1 MQNLWNDEDAAK
13 AGTGLEL
20 RAYSSRL
27 IGRDPAMVLHGGGN
41 TSYKG
46 VVTDRF
52 GVEQPVIWVKASGF
66 DLGTMGVEGFTAL
79 SLSPVLALAD
89 LDRLTDSDMVAEV
102 KRARLDPQAAAASI
116 EAIVHALIP
125 FAYVDHSH
133 ANGVLTISNS
143 AGGTELLREVYGDRV
158 MVLPYVKPGFDLAL
172 QMGAAVRSTEF
183 DKVEAIILEH
193 HGVFTWGDTARES
206 YDRMVAICAEAE
218 TWLASRVGPLPVTG
232 QEPATDPVVVTQLR
246 SAASRLA
253 GRALISLPVPAVP
266 ANETGAIA
274 ALSRH
279 GTLTPEHVIHNKPF
293 PAIVGDDPEKALDD
307 FAAEY
312 RAYVARAADDEL
324 IPLTAQPNWAIL
336 QNGAVRSYGPTLTR
350 ARVSADVAAANLDA
364 LRKAERLGGWQG
376 LGEDDLRALEYWEL
390 EQAKL
395 RAQGALPPLAGKIAV
410 VGGCATGIGRAI
422 ADALRGQGAV
432 VVGLD
437 VNPDVARHMNR
448 PGFEGIVVELTR
460 EEEVTAALHQVVANY
475 GGIDILVSN
484 VGVFRTGATIET
496 MADDAWDT
504 SLAVNLT
511 SHRKLLKHAI
521 PYLRHGI
528 DPAVV
533 FIGSRNVLAPGAG
546 AAAYSVSKAG
556 LTQLMRV
563 AALELA
569 PEGIRVNAIHPDG
582 VFDTALWTPEAL
594 QSSAKRYGLTV
605 EEYKSRNLM
614 RTEVNSDDVA
624 RAVVALVDGTF
635 SRTTGAQI
643 PVDGG
648 NDRVI

>member
-1 MQNLWNDEDAAK
+1 MENLWNEDEAAG
-13 AGTGLEL
+13 AATGLDL

-46 VVTDRF
+46 TAADTF

-66 DLGTMGVEGFTAL
+66 DLGTMGPEGFTAL
-79 SLSPVLALAD
+79 SLPVVRALAELEALSD
-89 LDRLTDSDMVAEV
+89 GDMVAEV
-102 KRARLDPQAAAASI
+102 KRARLDPDAAAASI

-133 ANGVLTISNS
+133 ADGVLTVSNS
-143 AGGTELLREVYGDRV
+143 VNGGKLLREIYGPRI
-158 MVLPYVKPGFDLAL
+158 MVLPYVKPGFDLAR
-172 QMGAAVRSTEF
+172 QMRAAVLSPDFAR
-183 DKVEAIILEH
+183 VEAIILEH

-206 YDRMVAICAEAE
+206 YDRMVAICSRAESWLLERVPSLPRGPEAE
-218 TWLASRVGPLPVTG
+218 T
-232 QEPATDPVVVTQLR
+232 DPVAVARLR
-246 SAASRLA
+246 GAVSRIA
-253 GRALISLPVPAVP
+253 GRAMISRHAASVPVS
-266 ANETGAIA
+266 EIA
-274 ALSRH
+274 EVAGLSRR

-293 PAIVGDDPEKALDD
+293 PAIVGAEPEKALED
-307 FAAEY
+307 FAEEY
-312 RAYVARAADDEL
+312 NAYVARGGDDGLVQLPPHPHWAVLADG
-324 IPLTAQPNWAIL
+324 T
-336 QNGAVRSYGPTLTR
+336 VRSFGPTLAR
-350 ARVSADVAAANLDA
+350 SRVSADIAAANLRA
-364 LRKAERLGGWQG
+364 LRVASRLGGWRG
-376 LGEDDLRALEYWEL
+376 LDEDDLRALEYWEL

-395 RAQGALPPLAGKIAV
+395 RSQGQPPVLAGKVAV
-410 VGGCATGIGRAI
+410 VGGCATGIGRAT
-422 ADALRGQGAV
+422 AEALYSRGAV

-437 VNPDVARHMNR
+437 ISAEVAAFMDR
-448 PGFEGIVVELTR
+448 PGYEGMVVDLTS
-460 EEEVTAALHQVVANY
+460 EADVTAALRRVVCAY
-475 GGIDILVSN
+475 GGLDILVSN
-484 VGVFRTGATIET
+484 VGIFRAGANIESL
-496 MADDAWDT
+496 DDVAWEA

-511 SHRKLLKHAI
+511 SHRKLLKQAI
-521 PYLRHGI
+521 PFLRHGI
-528 DPAVV
+528 DPGVV
-533 FIGSRNVLAPGAG
+533 FIGSRNVAAPGAG

-569 PEGIRVNAIHPDG
+569 PEGITVNAIHPDG

-594 QSSAKRYGLTV
+594 ATSARRYGLTV
-605 EEYKSRNLM
+605 EQYKARNLM
-614 RTEVNSDDVA
+614 RTEVTSKDVG